1 MCAAKTRSS
10 RACSV
15 MFHRKLGFPRTTPW
29 ARFGSWST
37 AGYSDMLALE
47 TRYNVT
53 KKWDI
58 GLHGALLHSW
68 NSGQLDYSLGGDI
81 GYLLMANAWVSLGYN
96 LRGFEDKDFSAA
108 NYTAQGPY
116 LRFRLKFDQ
125 ETMRGLAA
133 GLNSN

>member
-1 MCAAKTRSS
+1 
-10 RACSV
+10 
-15 MFHRKLGFPRTTPW
+15 
-29 ARFGSWST
+29 
-37 AGYSDMLALE
+37 MLALE